1 MHVIIEP
8 ASGGESLSR
17 CPNCGADLQSACERQ
32 FICLACDFEETDLG
46 GTYAS

>member
-17 CPNCGADLQSACERQ
+17 CPNCGADLQSACEHQ
-32 FICLACDFEETDLG
+32 FVCLACDYEETDLG
-46 GTYAS
+46 GEAA